1 LLNPFKGFLS
11 PRQVQG
17 RRAEALARSFLETR
31 GYVFRAANA
40 ATRAGE
46 VDLVMDDGGTLVF
59 VEVRERSSDRFGAA
73 AATVTPAKQRRVAQA
88 ALAYLKENRLDGRPL
103 RFDVVAVRDGV
114 CEHLP
119 NAFAPTGFYL

>member
-1 LLNPFKGFLS
+1 MLNRFKGLLS
-11 PRQVQG
+11 PRQAQG
-17 RRAEALARSFLETR
+17 RRAEALARSFLESR

-46 VDLVMDDGGTLVF
+46 VDLVMEDRGALVF

-73 AATVTPAKQRRVAQA
+73 AETVTAAKQRRVAQA
-88 ALAYLKENRLDGRPL
+88 ALAYLKDNHLVGRPL
-103 RFDVVAVRDGV
+103 RFDVVAVRNGA

-119 NAFAPTGFYL
+119 NAFAPAGFFL

>member
-1 LLNPFKGFLS
+1 LLNRFKGLLS
-11 PRQVQG
+11 PRQAQG
-17 RRAEALARSFLETR
+17 RRAEALARSFLESR

-46 VDLVMDDGGTLVF
+46 VDLVMEDRGALVF

-73 AATVTPAKQRRVAQA
+73 AETVTPAKQRRVARA
-88 ALAYLKENRLDGRPL
+88 ALAYLKDNHLVGRPL
-103 RFDVVAVRDGV
+103 RFDVVAVRNGA

-119 NAFAPTGFYL
+119 NAFAPAGFYL